1 MSELFNLDD
10 IVAITPPRKLDTKM
24 TWLVYAPP
32 GTGKTMFGGSASE
45 VEAMSP
51 VLMIDLEDGS
61 STLSHKY
68 PDVKVAKV
76 NDWETCAALIEAL
89 VGNETGYKTV
99 IIDSIS
105 KMQEMILEW
114 SIRVNGD
121 SNGFEKWA
129 HAYEKASMVIESLH
143 RSDYHLICT
152 TPAERTTDEFSRNRM
167 IMPYFEGQKSKTKMP
182 GKFDMIAYMFTQ
194 EDSEG
199 VKRRVLQLEQDD
211 ETVTKNRA
219 GDYLPGFMPDP
230 DFKKIYEA
238 LTAE

>member
-1 MSELFNLDD
+1 MSDLFNLED

-32 GTGKTMFGGSASE
+32 GTGKTMFAGSASK
-45 VEAMSP
+45 VESMSP
-51 VLMIDLEDGS
+51 VLAIDLENGT
-61 STLSHKY
+61 STLAQKY

-76 NDWETCAALIEAL
+76 DDWETCAALIEAL
-89 VGNETGYKTV
+89 VGNKTEFKTV

-105 KMQEMILEW
+105 KLQELILEW

-121 SNGFEKWA
+121 GNGFEKWA
-129 HAYEKASMVIESLH
+129 HAYEKASQVIEALH

-152 TPAERTTDEFSRNRM
+152 TPAERQTDEFSRSRM
-167 IMPYFEGQKSKTKMP
+167 VMPYFEGQKSKTKMP
-182 GKFDMIAYMFTQ
+182 GKFDMVAYLFIQ

-199 VKRRVLQLEQDD
+199 KKRRVLQLEQSD
-211 ETVTKNRA
+211 EVVTKNRA
-219 GDYLPGFMPDP
+219 GELLDDYIVDP
-230 DFKKIYEA
+230 DFSKIHEA